1 MMTASARLDPQVEAL
16 RRELLAAG
24 IQPLHELTVDEARE
38 AERLELRPA
47 VAEAVAKVIDRTL
60 PGPAGEIGARFYLP
74 DTPEPRPTLVYFHG
88 GGWVL
93 GSLDAVDAVCRRL
106 ANAARCAVVSV
117 DYRLA
122 PEYPF
127 PAGPDDCFAAIR
139 WVAEHGGE
147 HGLDGDRLA
156 VGGASAGGNL
166 AAAVT
171 LLARREGPPL
181 LFQLLVYPPLDHRAA
196 TRTQR
201 IRLDRPFFSAEDL
214 AWCWRNYLVDEE
226 DGEKPLASP
235 LRAVDL
241 RGLPSALLIA
251 AELDPL
257 CDEAELYV
265 ARLRE
270 ANVPA
275 RLARFDGVAH
285 GFFSLSDRL
294 DAAAEAQAL
303 AASAL
308 RDAFA
313 HRVARV

>member
-1 MMTASARLDPQVEAL
+1 MTASARLHPQVEEL
-16 RRELLAAG
+16 RLELLAAG
-24 IQPLHELTVDEARE
+24 NRPLHELTVGEARE

-47 VAEAVAKVIDRTL
+47 VAEPVAEVVDRTL

-74 DTPEPRPTLVYFHG
+74 DTPEPGPAFVYFHG

-106 ANAARCAVVSV
+106 ANAAGFAVVSV

-122 PEYPF
+122 PEHPF
-127 PAGPDDCFAAIR
+127 PGGLDDCYAAIR
-139 WVAEHGGE
+139 WVAEHGSE
-147 HGLDGDRLA
+147 HGLDRDRLA

-171 LLARREGPPL
+171 LLARRQGPPL

-196 TRTQR
+196 TGAERM
-201 IRLDRPFFSAEDL
+201 RLDRPFFSAEDL
-214 AWCWRNYLVDEE
+214 AWCWRNYLGDEE
-226 DGEKPLASP
+226 DGESPLASP

-241 RGLPSALLIA
+241 RGLPPALLIT

-257 CDEAELYV
+257 CDEAELYA

-285 GFFSLSDRL
+285 GFFSLSERL

-313 HRVARV
+313 HRVAQV